1 MKNHDTLKVCMQK
14 SRGKTISKI
23 MNELKKFYEAAKL
36 RAKDHMKKGQINLYL
51 KWQIY

>member
-1 MKNHDTLKVCMQK
+1 
-14 SRGKTISKI
+14 

-51 KWQIY
+51 NDLIIMNNYKRQIEAA